1 MSNATFNAGID
12 YFALETA
19 TTNALKVTSSN
30 ENRSKQSTSG
40 ANCYGDAAV
49 VDSWGETAAPSSDY
63 LVVAEV
69 AHTLAAPKITLG
81 DLIAAASSNISI
93 GGTGAPV
100 VIGSLSINTQTGS
113 APTVSVSGQ
122 AVQTGAT
129 ALRTY
134 TVSAFT
140 LSPRHRAHDFLGL
153 CTIKKGSGTLTAA
166 DAGADYGLESV
177 NAQFPIEF
185 TLAQPKGEL
194 KAYDLHGGMAT
205 VDFTMNWYGSGE
217 PTIVTAETVTLRTS
231 SAESNNTSTVYTTV
245 SNPVAKACP
254 EGGYTQYTWQVSF
267 PLIGYEVPQS

>member
-1 MSNATFNAGID
+1 MANQTFNAGID
-12 YFALETA
+12 YFALESG
-19 TTNALKVTSSN
+19 TTNALKVTASN

-40 ANCYGDAAV
+40 ANTYGDAAA

-63 LVVAEV
+63 LVVAAV
-69 AHTLAAPKITLG
+69 AHTLASPKITLG
-81 DLIAAASSNISI
+81 NLVAAGSSNIKI
-93 GGTGAPV
+93 DGTDAPV
-100 VIGSLSINTQTGS
+100 VVGTLSINTQTGS

-129 ALRTY
+129 ALRSY
-134 TVSAFT
+134 CVPAFT
-140 LSPRHRAHDFLGL
+140 LSPRHRAQDFLSL
-153 CTIKKGSGTLTAA
+153 ITSIKKGSGTLTAA
-166 DAGADYGLESV
+166 DPGVDYGLESV

-205 VDFTMNWYGSGE
+205 VDFTMNWYASGE
-217 PTIVTAETVTLRTS
+217 PTIAIASTVTLRTS
-231 SAESNNTSTVYTTV
+231 SANTSNTSTVNTTV

-267 PLIGYEVPQS
+267 PLIGYEVAA